1 MSATEI
7 INLLAATV
15 QGAGV
20 GAVFLL
26 VLFIGV
32 CAGFGFVKLRP
43 SGPRTLTVRS
53 LDESLGE
60 PVRYLPPEAPRGTS
74 DQLAGSRKGA

>member
-7 INLLAATV
+7 INLLVATV

-32 CAGFGFVKLRP
+32 CAGFGLFKLRP

-60 PVRYLPPEAPRGTS
+60 PVRYLPPEASRGTS
-74 DQLAGSRKGA
+74 DQLAGSRKAA

>member
-1 MSATEI
+1 LSTAEI
-7 INLLAATV
+7 INLLVATI

-26 VLFIGV
+26 ILFIGV
-32 CAGFGFVKLRP
+32 CAGFGFVKLRA

-53 LDESLGE
+53 LDESLGA

-74 DQLAGSRKGA
+74 NQLAGSRKGA